1 MYLRRLAVAD
11 FRSWERAELDLE
23 PGVSVLVGP
32 NGVGKTNLVEAVGY
46 LATLGSHRVAGDAPL
61 VRRGAERAVVRATV
75 VHQGREL
82 TVELEIAPGRANR
95 ARVNRAPV
103 GRPRDVLGILRTV
116 QFAPEDLA
124 LVRGDPGERRRFLDD
139 LLVARR
145 PRFAAVRA
153 DYDRVLKQRSALL
166 KTARNSAR
174 SSTGEDLRTLDVWD
188 GHLAR
193 HGAALL
199 AGRLDLVAGLAAPA
213 VEAFAE
219 VAPSSEPIALVYR
232 SSLDGV
238 LPATA
243 DELEP
248 LLLEAL
254 LAVRRQEVER
264 GVCLVGPH
272 RDDLELRLGAGPA
285 KGYASHGESWALAL
299 ALRLASYRL
308 LCADGVEPVLIL
320 DDVFAELDDRR
331 RRALAGVAAR
341 AEQVLVT
348 AAVADDVPAG
358 LAGVR
363 FAVNGGRIERCSAA
377 LPQTPT
383 SAPQA

>member
-1 MYLRRLAVAD
+1 
-11 FRSWERAELDLE
+11 
-23 PGVSVLVGP
+23 VLVGP
-32 NGVGKTNLVEAVGY
+32 NGVGKTNLVEAAGY
-46 LATLGSHRVAGDAPL
+46 LATLGSHRVSGDGPL
-61 VRRGAERAVVRATV
+61 VRRGADQALVRGTV

-103 GRPRDVLGILRTV
+103 PRARDVLGILRTV
-116 QFAPEDLA
+116 LFAPEDLA
-124 LVRGDPGERRRFLDD
+124 LVRGDPAERRRFLDD
-139 LLVARR
+139 LLVLRR
-145 PRFAAVRA
+145 PRLAAVRT

-166 KTARNSAR
+166 KTARAGAARPGAR
-174 SSTGEDLRTLDVWD
+174 SGESGRGGDLGTLDVWD

-199 AGRLDLVAGLAAPA
+199 AARLDLVDLLAGPAAA
-213 VEAFAE
+213 SFAE
-219 VAPSSEPIALVYR
+219 VAPSSDPIALTYR
-232 SSLDGV
+232 CSVGDGE
-238 LPATA
+238 LPRSPDA
-243 DELEP
+243 LEP
-248 LLLEAL
+248 LLLDAL
-254 LAVRRQEVER
+254 ARVRRQEVER

-272 RDDLELRLGAGPA
+272 RDDLELRLGPGPA

-308 LCADGVEPVLIL
+308 LCADDVEPVLIL

-348 AAVADDVPAG
+348 AAVDDDVPAG
-358 LAGVR
+358 LTGSR
-363 FAVNGGRIERCSAA
+363 FAVNGGRIA
-377 LPQTPT
+377 LATPSPARSTT
-383 SAPQA
+383 SAPRT